1 MIKIGKFQI
10 FLEAIQ
16 AMNSEQQQPAIIEE
30 FFDDILTVFTVC
42 MEFVKIFSCM
52 INQDATII
60 TGKLTRNAEV
70 FSEKLVKEDS
80 FLTAEHSARN
90 TIVGNIPP
98 NRLCDKRDGD
108 LLSNSRNEIKSMSAS
123 SSSSDK
129 NMKSFKTC
137 ASSISTQLN
146 RKDDQKG
153 DRDSNIDIVGIT
165 DNNRNSNSNSSN
177 IQTGLNS
184 TVNIRD
190 HVHTTNIRAHVH
202 STILSPSSAISK
214 NNILE
219 LLELSLSIAILFCNI
234 SLSVTYNNLRE
245 KQSGGDGLRAKA
257 VEDKKICRQD

>member
-16 AMNSEQQQPAIIEE
+16 AMNSEQQQSAIIEE

-60 TGKLTRNAEV
+60 TGKSTRNAEAWR
-70 FSEKLVKEDS
+70 EKIVKEGS
-80 FLTAEHSARN
+80 FLTSEHSARN
-90 TIVGNIPP
+90 TIVGNIPF

-108 LLSNSRNEIKSMSAS
+108 LLSNSRNETNSMSAS
-123 SSSSDK
+123 NSSSSDR
-129 NMKSFKTC
+129 NMRSLKTC

-153 DRDSNIDIVGIT
+153 DRDSNIDVVGIA
-165 DNNRNSNSNSSN
+165 DNNKNSNINSNSSN
-177 IQTGLNS
+177 IQITGLNS
-184 TVNIRD
+184 I
-190 HVHTTNIRAHVH
+190 TNIRAHVH
-202 STILSPSSAISK
+202 TTILSPSSAISK
-214 NNILE
+214 DNILE

-234 SLSVTYNNLRE
+234 SLSVTYNTLRE